1 MAPLRR
7 GHPFLP
13 GALGMLPTL
22 SPAIVIAALALLLG
36 ALVLSLKFERFRFGV
51 EAFHTFVGKLG
62 GWAILVL
69 TIAISY
75 EVFAR
80 YFLRR
85 PTEWAFDLSYI
96 LFGVL
101 FMLAGPYALARNA
114 HVRGDFLY
122 REWPVRRQASFDL
135 VLYVVFFFPGVL
147 ALVYAGWGF
156 AQFSWMIKEHS
167 SNSPNGPPLYHFK
180 TLIPLVGAML
190 SIQGAVE
197 VARCILCLQTGKWPP
212 RLSDVE
218 ETEKLILEEAQK
230 QQGAA

>member
-1 MAPLRR
+1 
-7 GHPFLP
+7 
-13 GALGMLPTL
+13 MLPTL
-22 SPAIVIAALALLLG
+22 SPVAVIAALGFLFL
-36 ALVLSLKFERFRFGV
+36 ALVFSVKFERFRFGV
-51 EAFHTFVGKLG
+51 EAFHAFVGKVG
-62 GWAILVL
+62 AWAILVL
-69 TIAISY
+69 TLAISY

-80 YFLRR
+80 YFLRS

-101 FMLAGPYALARNA
+101 FMLAGPYALSRNA

-122 REWPVRRQASFDL
+122 REWSARRQAGFDL
-135 VLYVVFFFPGVL
+135 ALYVVFFFPGVL

-180 TLIPLVGAML
+180 TLIPVVGAML
-190 SIQGAVE
+190 AVQGAVE
-197 VARCILCLQTGKWPP
+197 MARCIICLRTGEWPP

-218 ETEKLILEEAQK
+218 ETEKRILEEAQK